1 MNRFNLFIF
10 IGFAMLSSL
19 SFAQTKL
26 KSSVVDENNVPIIGA
41 TILLK
46 NENTSLGKLTN
57 EAGEF
62 EVELPSGNY
71 SLEVRNLGFQ
81 PYKKQV
87 EVNGNSSVLA
97 PIVLQEGTEQL
108 QNVEIVGRVRR
119 DYNSDYS
126 FSASKVA
133 IKNREL
139 PQAVAAVTKELIAD
153 RQAFQLTLKA
163 NNLFDKTYWL
173 GGLNPSRLGPGAP
186 RNVLLNATYRF

>member
-1 MNRFNLFIF
+1 
-10 IGFAMLSSL
+10 MLSSL

-26 KSSVVDENNVPIIGA
+26 KSSVVDQNNVPIIGA

-57 EAGEF
+57 EEGEF

-71 SLEVRNLGFQ
+71 SLEVRYLGFQ

-87 EVNGNSSVLA
+87 EINDNSSVLA

-119 DYNSDYS
+119 DYNSG
-126 FSASKVA
+126 
-133 IKNREL
+133 I
-139 PQAVAAVTKELIAD
+139 
-153 RQAFQLTLKA
+153 QLTLKA

>member
-1 MNRFNLFIF
+1 MKRFNLFIF
-10 IGFAMLSSL
+10 IGFAMLSNL

-26 KSSVVDENNVPIIGA
+26 KSSVVDQNNVPIIGA

-57 EAGEF
+57 EEGEF

-71 SLEVRNLGFQ
+71 SLEVRYLGFQ

-87 EVNGNSSVLA
+87 EVNDNSSVLA
-97 PIVLQEGTEQL
+97 LYYKPDKFHSGI
-108 QNVEIVGRVRR
+108 
-119 DYNSDYS
+119 
-126 FSASKVA
+126 
-133 IKNREL
+133 
-139 PQAVAAVTKELIAD
+139 
-153 RQAFQLTLKA
+153 QLTLKA